1 MREGTHRSGCQEQPN
16 SGEAPSIGHTGG
28 VSDANWFDGL
38 VPWNELAGLAAVGRS
53 LLPQVPTSPASA
65 LRIASER
72 LLGRRI
78 STKVGDHDVDL
89 TLTAL
94 DYQADSLRLATGRL
108 GDVRIVA
115 EDITWPDTPVKRL
128 TVVAGDVR
136 FRSLPTPTIKPASV
150 EIHILIE
157 AHALRERVA
166 VLKPGVHAEPGDDG
180 LLEIRWAKHPGW
192 GHLQLEPTVGE
203 DAILLQPRTLHVLGL
218 TARKVPRR
226 FKPIVLPLPDLPPGI
241 RLTGIETRN
250 GDLLLHT
257 VADQWP
263 ERLSKI
269 PVPELIGWMTT
280 AALTLTLP
288 RLTPRSR

>member
-1 MREGTHRSGCQEQPN
+1 M
-16 SGEAPSIGHTGG
+16 
-28 VSDANWFDGL
+28 SDANWFDGL

-65 LRIASER
+65 LRMASER

-78 STKVGDHDVDL
+78 STKVGDNDVDL

-128 TVVAGDVR
+128 TVIAGDVR
-136 FRSLPTPTIKPASV
+136 FRSLPTPTVKPASV
-150 EIHILIE
+150 EIHILVE
-157 AHALRERVA
+157 SHVLRERVA
-166 VLKPGVHAEPGDDG
+166 ELKPGVQAEPGDDG
-180 LLEIRWAKHPGW
+180 LLEIRWAKHPRW
-192 GHLQLEPTVGE
+192 GYAELEPTVGE
-203 DAILLQPRTLHVLGL
+203 EAILLRPRALHVFGL
-218 TARKVPRR
+218 TFHKLPRR
-226 FKPIVLPLPDLPPGI
+226 FKPITLPLPDLPPGI
-241 RLTGIETRN
+241 RLAGIETRN
-250 GDLLLHT
+250 GDLMLHT

-269 PVPELIGWMTT
+269 PLPELVGWMTT

-288 RLTPRSR
+288 RLTPKSR